1 MDAADLRIFEAVARL
16 GGMNRA
22 ASELHTVQSNVT
34 HRIRLL
40 EGELGAPLFRRN
52 SRGVTLTAAGERLM
66 PYAVRV
72 DRLLSEARRAVGDT
86 GTPQGKLG
94 IGSLESTLAL
104 RLSPAL
110 AGYAKSYPDVDLT
123 IETGTSAE
131 LVEAILAHRLDGA
144 FVCGP
149 IDHAAL
155 VGETIFQEDLAI
167 VTPPALRRLS
177 DLTGSNG
184 VKIVVLRAGCSYRQ
198 RLEEILARRG
208 VVGLRRLEFGTLDA
222 IVGCVAAGIGVTLL
236 PRNLVETSRR
246 AGRVRIHALTSAES
260 RVDTVFIR
268 RCDAT
273 AGSALT
279 AFMAHAKLACRAA
292 GQRGQGLK
300 TS

>member
-22 ASELHTVQSNVT
+22 AGELHTVQSNVT

-40 EGELGAPLFRRN
+40 EDELGSPLFRRN

-72 DRLLSEARRAVGDT
+72 GQLLSEARRAVDDT
-86 GTPQGKLG
+86 GTPQGKLA

-110 AGYAKSYPDVDLT
+110 ASYAKAFPDVDLT

-131 LVEAILAHRLDGA
+131 LVDAVLARKLDGA

-149 IDHAAL
+149 VEHAAL
-155 VGETIFQEDLAI
+155 AGETVFQEDLAL
-167 VTPPALRRLS
+167 VTPPALRRLG
-177 DLTGSNG
+177 DLTASNG

-208 VVGLRRLEFGTLDA
+208 IVGLRRLEFGTLDA
-222 IVGCVAAGIGVTLL
+222 IIGCVAAGIGVTLL
-236 PRNLVETSRR
+236 PRNLVEAPRR
-246 AGRVRIHALTSAES
+246 AGKVRIHALSSAES
-260 RVDTVFIR
+260 RVDTVFIHR
-268 RCDAT
+268 RDAM
-273 AGSALT
+273 ASSALT
-279 AFMAHAKLACRAA
+279 AFVAHTEQTSRA
-292 GQRGQGLK
+292 GGRRGRGLK